1 MKKEEFKGNIIK
13 SLFVSEVGQF
23 VVGNGVKAF
32 KSESISMKKRRKR
45 EREREVPRHTMA
57 WKRSKRG
64 TYYSSF

>member
-1 MKKEEFKGNIIK
+1 MKKEESKGNIIK

-45 EREREVPRHTMA
+45 ERGA
-57 WKRSKRG
+57 
-64 TYYSSF
+64 